1 MSLNGRREAST
12 LGLHRLRFSLLG
24 GAECGISL
32 ARIRENFRKSLVLLV
47 GRLGLDP
54 SA

>member
-1 MSLNGRREAST
+1 MWD
-12 LGLHRLRFSLLG
+12 LLG
-24 GAECGISL
+24 TNSCG
-32 ARIRENFRKSLVLLV
+32 KSKVLGTTALVLLV

>member
-1 MSLNGRREAST
+1 MSAVRFCLFRDLQQIGGME
-12 LGLHRLRFSLLG
+12 LGIYS
-24 GAECGISL
+24 
-32 ARIRENFRKSLVLLV
+32 ARIRVEIRKSLVLLV